1 MSESDLQWQGEV
13 SSLRTRYWLAGVQRR
28 LRPTSLDDLARLVEP
43 DLQWSNHLTGER
55 SRPNKWRAYDRGERS
70 PRRSLV
76 GKVEAFCR
84 GNISGAGTKAEF
96 EAVLWD
102 VLRDQKPSPLVCRHW
117 LERLAPQVRAISDR
131 LPAFAVGKGFSYGI
145 PRLRQ
150 REFQQLRCRPGLDA
164 LALFT
169 FVVRQSHRFGLTG
182 EAHCAGRWLVSAL
195 WHLSLDFDDRGL
207 LVPLFNLFERQVL
220 PMTRHGSHCLSIGDD
235 ISPRLDL
242 LRRLLRKRLGAA
254 AADRSTTHQDVE
266 IRRIL
271 NGSEGLKTRFL
282 YDAKVI

>member
-76 GKVEAFCR
+76 DKVEAFRR
-84 GNISGAGTKAEF
+84 GSTTGAGTQAEY

-102 VLRDQKPSPLVCRHW
+102 VLRDQTPSPFVCRRW
-117 LERLAPQVRAISDR
+117 LERLAPEVRAISDR
-131 LPAFAVGKGFSYGI
+131 LPSLAVGKSFAYGI

-164 LALFT
+164 LALLT
-169 FVVRQSHRFGLTG
+169 FIVRQSQRFGLTG

-195 WHLSLDFDDRGL
+195 WHLSLDLDDRGL
-207 LVPLFNLFERQVL
+207 SVPFFSMFERQVM
-220 PMTRHGSHCLSIGDD
+220 PMTQHGTHRLTIGGDVLARVNQLSYVLQT
-235 ISPRLDL
+235 RLS
-242 LRRLLRKRLGAA
+242 AHA
-254 AADRSTTHQDVE
+254 PSQNATSMEVE

-271 NGSEGLKTRFL
+271 RHSLMIQSAYSAR
-282 YDAKVI
+282 AI